1 MCEKPHQINKQTKK
15 KPKKNQKDNIKKHK
29 TKQNKLMWKN
39 YDIVKVTNIRKFF
52 THTENWNKKS
62 VILSR
67 ENKNTQN
74 SKKQRKDASRIT
86 IHRIPWLI
94 SSLYRLHTSSFAR
107 QFLVLIYVHLLLSYF
122 LWIYTMFSHCSVLQS
137 L

>member
-1 MCEKPHQINKQTKK
+1 
-15 KPKKNQKDNIKKHK
+15 
-29 TKQNKLMWKN
+29 MWKN

-74 SKKQRKDASRIT
+74 SKKHRMDASRIT
-86 IHRIPWLI
+86 IHKIPWLI
-94 SSLYRLHTSSFAR
+94 SSFYRLHASSFAR

-122 LWIYTMFSHCSVLQS
+122 L
-137 L
+137 